1 LTNLFGPR
9 THINLKHLNSTRFR
23 TIRFTTKF
31 SRT

>member
-1 LTNLFGPR
+1 M
-9 THINLKHLNSTRFR
+9 